1 MSHGRGGIDA
11 ELSRLLREDR
21 GRLLAALIAD
31 LGQFDLAEDALSE
44 AVASA
49 LEHWGRSGVP
59 DRPQGWLLRVARRKA
74 IDQIRRGKRWRDRQ
88 ATIEVLTEQDQTA
101 APDTDIPDE
110 RLRLIFTCCH
120 PALDPKSQVAL
131 TLRSLCG
138 LTTEEIAR
146 AFLDKPATMGQR
158 LSRAKAKIAAAGIPY
173 AVPGPD
179 DWDDR
184 LNSVLSVIYLVFNEG
199 YAATSGE
206 QQVRVDLCEEAIFL
220 CRILGGL
227 RDAPEIIGL
236 LSLMLTTHA
245 RRAARQDAT
254 GALVPLDQQDR
265 SLWDANACAEGLAAL
280 DEALKAGTPGPF
292 QIKAAISALH
302 LQSEHWADT
311 DWRQMFLLYDALL
324 HHEPSDVVRLNQLAV
339 YAEVSGPEQALD
351 RLDGL
356 RDGLVDYQP
365 YHALRADLLART
377 GRQSEAKVAYEQ
389 AIALSQNAA
398 EREFLKARQSTL

>member
-158 LSRAKAKIAAAGIPY
+158 LSHPAAA
-173 AVPGPD
+173 
-179 DWDDR
+179 
-184 LNSVLSVIYLVFNEG
+184 
-199 YAATSGE
+199 SGN
-206 QQVRVDLCEEAIFL
+206 
-220 CRILGGL
+220 
-227 RDAPEIIGL
+227 
-236 LSLMLTTHA
+236 
-245 RRAARQDAT
+245 
-254 GALVPLDQQDR
+254 AL
-265 SLWDANACAEGLAAL
+265 W
-280 DEALKAGTPGPF
+280 
-292 QIKAAISALH
+292 
-302 LQSEHWADT
+302 
-311 DWRQMFLLYDALL
+311 
-324 HHEPSDVVRLNQLAV
+324 
-339 YAEVSGPEQALD
+339 PEQTVFACCPA
-351 RLDGL
+351 RL
-356 RDGLVDYQP
+356 RP
-365 YHALRADLLART
+365 
-377 GRQSEAKVAYEQ
+377 
-389 AIALSQNAA
+389 
-398 EREFLKARQSTL
+398 